1 MRYCLFVFY
10 LLINLCASAQLC
22 TGSLGEP
29 VVNISFGNKN
39 IAAGPLRP
47 GVTNLGYAASGC
59 PIDGNYNITN
69 AAIGC
74 FSSSWHDI
82 NRDHTGDE
90 EGRFMLINAT
100 NAPSVFFVD
109 TISGLCGN
117 TSYEFGAWVA
127 NVLKPSSCNGS
138 GTKPN
143 LTFTIETLAGTVL
156 ESYNTGNINEDA
168 VLTFKQYGF
177 LFKPDINTSTIVLR
191 IANNA
196 GTGCGNDLALDDI
209 TFRPCGPVMSAS
221 IDGVAGF
228 TKNICFNNQ
237 TNLSLN
243 MSVGS
248 GYLNPVYQWQLSTNL
263 GNTWNDILG
272 ATTTSYNRNGTSV
285 GTFQYRLVAGES
297 AFAGIASCKTASLP
311 ITIKINNEAPKLGNQ
326 TLNQCIGGTI
336 NLNGASGSGSSL
348 SYQWTGPNGFTSA
361 TRNPILPNIRLGDT
375 GKYVVQVST
384 NEGCTSN
391 DTITITAFNAI
402 NGSYT
407 GNTLIC
413 LGDSTLLTA
422 IGGNQFEW
430 YNNTRAMIGSNSSYL
445 AKPADT
451 TTYQLLFRDAMGCSD
466 SINIPVQVIKPP
478 VVDAGPN
485 RTIMQGNSTSLLGSI
500 SGQNSGYVW
509 SPITNMLQQ
518 NTLTP
523 LVNPFNTTTFSLT
536 AFGLNGCSVITDTAQ
551 VRVFVSIAPPNS
563 FSPNGDGIHD
573 IWLVPGLETY
583 PFSELSI
590 FNRAG
595 QIMFQ
600 AKPYVEGWDGK
611 YKGKDVPSGVY
622 YFIIN
627 RGNGEALLSGSI
639 YLIK

>member
-10 LLINLCASAQLC
+10 LFINLSAIAQLC

-39 IAAGPLRP
+39 TAAGPLRP
-47 GVTNLGYAASGC
+47 GITNLGYAAPGC
-59 PIDGNYNITN
+59 PNDGNYTITN
-69 AAIGC
+69 GALGC
-74 FSSSWHDI
+74 FSSTWHDI

-109 TISGLCGN
+109 TITGLCGN

-127 NVLKPSSCNGS
+127 NVLKPSSCNGN

-143 LTFTIETLAGTVL
+143 LTFTIETLTGVIL

-177 LFKPDINTSTIVLR
+177 LFKPDINTTTIVLR

-209 TFRPCGPVMSAS
+209 TFRPCGPIMTAS
-221 IDGVAGF
+221 IDGVTGF

-237 TNLSLN
+237 TNLNLS

-248 GYLNPVYQWQLSTNL
+248 GYLNPVYQWQVSNNL
-263 GNTWNDILG
+263 GNTWNDIIG
-272 ATTTSYNRNGTSV
+272 ATNTSFTRNGTSV
-285 GTFQYRLVAGES
+285 GTFLYRLVAGES
-297 AFAGIASCKTASLP
+297 AFAVVAACKTASLP

-326 TLNQCIGGTI
+326 TINQCVGGTI
-336 NLNGASGSGSSL
+336 NFNGASGSGSSL
-348 SYQWTGPNGFTSA
+348 SYQWTGPNGFTSSV
-361 TRNPILPNIRLGDT
+361 RNPSLLNIRTADT
-375 GKYVVQVST
+375 GKYIVQVST
-384 NEGCTSN
+384 SEGCTSN
-391 DTITITAFNAI
+391 DTITLTSYNAI
-402 NGSYT
+402 NGSFT
-407 GNTLIC
+407 GNTVIC
-413 LGDSTLLTA
+413 LGDSTALTA
-422 IGGNQFEW
+422 VGGTQFEW
-430 YNNTRAMIGSNSSYL
+430 YNNTRAMISSNNNYL
-445 AKPADT
+445 AKPTDT
-451 TTYQLLFRDAMGCSD
+451 TNYQLLLRDAMGCTD
-466 SINIPVQVIKPP
+466 SISIPVFVIKPP
-478 VVDAGPN
+478 FVDAGPN
-485 RTIMQGNSTSLLGSI
+485 RSIMQGNSTPLLGSI
-500 SGQNSGYVW
+500 SGQNNGFIW
-509 SPITNMLQQ
+509 SPSTNILQQ

-523 LVNPFNTTTFSLT
+523 LVSPLNTTTYTLT
-536 AFGLNGCSVITDTAQ
+536 AFGINGCTATLDTVQ

-573 IWLVPGLETY
+573 SWVVPGLETY

-595 QIMFQ
+595 QIMYQ
-600 AKPYVEGWDGK
+600 AKPYIDGWDGK
-611 YKGKDVPSGVY
+611 YKGKDVPNGVY
-622 YFIIN
+622 YYIIN